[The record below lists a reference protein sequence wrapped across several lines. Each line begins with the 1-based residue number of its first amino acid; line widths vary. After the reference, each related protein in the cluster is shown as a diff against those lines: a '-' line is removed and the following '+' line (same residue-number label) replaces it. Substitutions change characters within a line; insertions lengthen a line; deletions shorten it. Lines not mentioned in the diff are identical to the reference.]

1 MAPLY
6 PLERTAR
13 TGSSTLTSQGFPSTS
28 IRTGKKPS
36 YILFELIY
44 CYTLHRLPNNVQT
57 YYKKQPAAHVYNM
70 NAKMFLAPEDHFIA
84 SGPLSMIPGNSPR
97 IGLKLSPTPC
107 HLCGHVYGRIIMSNH
122 CRHVVCSYCLGATCL
137 ISVDHYICE
146 YWRDFKYISQ
156 CIFIIQGL
164 VCWQI
169 PDFVYISWTHRAGE
183 QVFIR
188 NENTRN
194 FLML

>member
-1 MAPLY
+1 M
-6 PLERTAR
+6 
-13 TGSSTLTSQGFPSTS
+13 
-28 IRTGKKPS
+28 
-36 YILFELIY
+36 
-44 CYTLHRLPNNVQT
+44 QT

-97 IGLKLSPTPC
+97 IGLKLFPTPC

-122 CRHVVCSYCLGATCL
+122 WRHVVCSYCLGATCL

-146 YWRDFKYISQ
+146 YWRDLKYISQ

-169 PDFVYISWTHRAGE
+169 PDFVYIVRAGE

-188 NENTRN
+188 NENTRHL
-194 FLML
+194 LMLLISLEIAP